1 MATTIGSLD
10 LNAFSDLY
18 SDSTQYF
25 WFEGNASATYGAGAH
40 VTLVPD
46 TSFISNPTGQNIL
59 MNTDGFSIRNG
70 LLPMMTLD
78 NDSLDFNVVNTTAGT
93 YVATAMFT
101 STGAQ
106 IGQGTG
112 THLELNTNGFSILNG
127 SLPMMTL
134 NNGSLGF
141 NVVDTTAGTS
151 TTTATFTATG
161 AQIGQSSSAHSVI
174 DANGQRF
181 YASDGT
187 TQLANIGY
195 GEGTDSS
202 GGEDNAPYYTLG
214 FRNTITPTVGNYSV
228 VEGNWCTASAYCSH
242 AEGSL
247 CYATGYC
254 SHAEGNNTISRGDCS
269 HAEGEL
275 TTARGLRSHA
285 EGGNTTASALC
296 SHAEGSRTIAQGIYS
311 HVQNLFTV
319 ATEDSQTVIGKYNAA
334 TVTGSGTTS
343 DPYVYTDVGDYAF
356 IIGNGTDNPTANR
369 SNALT
374 VDWNGNV
381 LGQAM
386 AGIIQMYAGA
396 TPPTGW
402 LVCDGASYLRSD
414 YPTLFEAL
422 GGTSSPWGLPDSTHF
437 NVPDFRGRAPI
448 GYGDGT
454 ATSHTQH
461 NLGTYGGN
469 EDSIVPYHNHSV
481 NSVSIGSSGG
491 HTHTITNKYTSGQ
504 LSSGSNAP
512 RFRTDGNTN
521 TTNFSSIASNTG
533 THTHSVPSHNT
544 NYAGTSGDTV
554 GANMMPYATISF
566 IICTGK
572 TKTY

>member
-414 YPTLFEAL
+414 YPTLFESL

-437 NVPDFRGRAPI
+437 QVPDLRGRAPI
-448 GYGDGT
+448 GAGT
-454 ATSHTQH
+454 GSGLSART
-461 NLGTYGGN
+461 LGTQN
-469 EDSIVPYHNHSV
+469 
-481 NSVSIGSSGG
+481 IGSEDIQAHTHSFTQPKTPN
-491 HTHTITNKYTSGQ
+491 HTHTMTYVGDAASNISGTNPSNLGSVVRRTTSSSDTTTWTSNSTGGGVACTGGAVGGVSGLPSGQ
-504 LSSGSNAP
+504 TTGSA
-512 RFRTDGNTN
+512 GNMQ
-521 TTNFSSIASNTG
+521 
-533 THTHSVPSHNT
+533 PSAVVN
-544 NYAGTSGDTV
+544 
-554 GANMMPYATISF
+554 F

-572 TKTY
+572 TY

>member
-25 WFEGNASATYGAGAH
+25 WFESNASATYGAGAH

-78 NDSLDFNVVNTTAGT
+78 NDSLDFNVVDTTAGT
-93 YVATAMFT
+93 Y
-101 STGAQ
+101 
-106 IGQGTG
+106 
-112 THLELNTNGFSILNG
+112 
-127 SLPMMTL
+127 
-134 NNGSLGF
+134 
-141 NVVDTTAGTS
+141 

-161 AQIGQSSSAHSVI
+161 AQIGQSGAAHSVI

-181 YASDGT
+181 YASNGT

-195 GEGTDSS
+195 GEGQSQT
-202 GGEDNAPYYTLG
+202 GTAIAPYYTFG
-214 FRNTITPTVGNYSV
+214 TRVSNSTIGNYSMA
-228 VEGNWCTASAYCSH
+228 EGFSTTAMGANSH
-242 AEGSL
+242 AEGQSTT
-247 CYATGYC
+247 ASGYSSHAEGLSTTAMGAS
-254 SHAEGNNTISRGDCS
+254 SHAEGNHTTASVANS
-269 HAEGEL
+269 HAEGDY
-275 TTARGLRSHA
+275 TTASGIASHA
-285 EGGNTTASALC
+285 EGNYTTASERW
-296 SHAEGSRTIAQGIYS
+296 SHAEGDYTTASGMASHAEGNYTTASGNWSHAEGNYTTSQGTYS
-311 HVQNLFTV
+311 HAQNLFTV
-319 ATEDSQTVIGKYNAA
+319 ATENSQTVIGKYNSA

-356 IIGNGTDNPTANR
+356 IIGNGTDNTTADR

-381 LGQAM
+381 IGQAM
-386 AGIIQMYAGA
+386 AGIIQMYAGS

-402 LVCDGASYLRSD
+402 LVCDGSEQLVSD
-414 YPTLFEAL
+414 YPELAAVLQNTW
-422 GGTSSPWGLPDSTHF
+422 GTPSSSDYFKL
-437 NVPDFRGRAPI
+437 PDFRGRAPI

-469 EDSIVPYHNHSV
+469 EDLIIPYHNHSV

-491 HTHTITNKYTSGQ
+491 HSHTITSYYKQQNAASGT
-504 LSSGSNAP
+504 A
-512 RFRTDGNTN
+512 RNTPN
-521 TTNFSSIASNTG
+521 TGASTATNLATIASNTG

-544 NYAGTSGDTV
+544 NYAGTSGNEV

-572 TKTY
+572 TY